1 MTSTAHLALP
11 DVQIVDNVR
20 RVDGIPGVFRRGGR
34 YLYLLTARS
43 HHVLADGAVVDGLQ
57 LVRTDPRD
65 PTRIEAG
72 GHVFEGFEDGDELGV
87 RWLGPSSR
95 V

>member
-1 MTSTAHLALP
+1 MTISPLALP
-11 DVQIVDNVR
+11 DVQIVDDVR
-20 RVDGIPGVFRRGGR
+20 RVDGIPGVFRRGGK
-34 YLYLLTARS
+34 YIYLLTARS
-43 HHVLADGAVVDGLQ
+43 HHVIADGAVVDGLQ
-57 LVRTDPRD
+57 LVRTDPRF

-72 GHVFEGFEDGDELGV
+72 GHVFEGFEEGHEIGV